1 MGVEASDIAK
11 KYRRALRNGQG
22 TRFTAEEL
30 ERLAEIGLLVMLQ
43 NAEADELRKR
53 CAERSGNMSSATIG
67 STSDRNRRSTKSAGT
82 TRKAELRGIEA
93 LVANG

>member
-1 MGVEASDIAK
+1 MGVEAANIAK

-30 ERLAEIGLLVMLQ
+30 ERLADLGLLVMLQ
-43 NAEADELRKR
+43 NAEADELRKT
-53 CAERSGNMSSATIG
+53 CAERSGNMSSAAIG
-67 STSDRNRRSTKSAGT
+67 SANDRNPRSTRSSGT